1 MKLTVFVY
9 VSFIIMLILAV
20 IALFFQNKFLFFL
33 HGYDSS
39 LIGDTKVESFIAYK
53 NIYKSRLLLYVIG
66 FLSSLVALFFSNKS
80 NSKLIFTISL
90 LLGLLFLA
98 MIFFY
103 FFLPKKI
110 IQYNQHLNSVR
121 EQSPALSLLTWVVF
135 MLQN

>member
-110 IQYNQHLNSVR
+110 I
-121 EQSPALSLLTWVVF
+121 
-135 MLQN
+135 